1 MTQSSAKVSGPVQG
15 GNFGWPFAASM
26 LDMAD
31 VGYQEAEYFLE
42 GEAARYRLVE
52 GTEQERSGY
61 WQAEVAAGMAPFKT
75 RFLVYHPTDPAD
87 FNGTVVVTWNNVTA
101 GHDLFQV
108 DSKEL
113 LENGYAL
120 VCVTTQKAGITG
132 LPPVHQG
139 LTGWDP
145 KRYPDLEIASD
156 DYSFDIFSQAAQ
168 VVGPNR
174 QTSPIDPMSGLDVK
188 RVIAQGASQSAG
200 RLATFIN
207 AVAPI
212 HNPFDGFVL
221 QIYFGRGTPLEV
233 GETLVNINSP
243 QPGNAADRLRGTSLL
258 REDLG
263 VPVFVVN
270 SELEATACYGV
281 RQPDTDSMRFW
292 EIAGTSHTS
301 VQARAIRQRI
311 IDRDKVVSK
320 KADPRINA
328 IPIGPVYDAVYHHMQ
343 RWLVEGVAPPVTP
356 RIDFEEATSQPAR
369 DEHGIAI
376 GGIRLP
382 QADSPLG
389 QNSAIPLNE
398 DIFALLGGSCVP
410 FSKEKVLS
418 LYSDKASYLSQFEKN
433 ARAAIKS
440 EVILPRVLEGL
451 STEASETWDAL
462 VG

>member
-1 MTQSSAKVSGPVQG
+1 MTQSSTKVLGPVQG
-15 GNFGWPFAASM
+15 GKFGWPFAAGM
-26 LDMAD
+26 LDMAELS
-31 VGYQEAEYFLE
+31 YKEAEYFLE
-42 GEAARYRLVE
+42 GEAIRYRSVE

-61 WQAEVAAGMAPFKT
+61 WQAEVAGTAPFKT
-75 RFLVYHPTDPAD
+75 RFLVYHPADPAD
-87 FNGTVVVTWNNVTA
+87 FNGTVVITWNNVTA
-101 GHDLFQV
+101 GHDLFQA

-120 VCVTTQKAGITG
+120 VFVTTQRAGITG

-139 LTGWDP
+139 LAGWDP
-145 KRYPDLEIASD
+145 ERYPDLNIASD

-168 VVGPNR
+168 AVGPNR
-174 QTSPIDPMSGLDVK
+174 QTGPIDPMSGLDVK

-207 AVAPI
+207 AIAPI
-212 HNPFDGFVL
+212 HNPIDGFVL

-243 QPGNAADRLRGTSLL
+243 QPGNPADRLRGTNLL

-270 SELEATACYGV
+270 SELEATACLGV
-281 RQPDTDSMRFW
+281 RQPDTDRMRFW

-311 IDRDKVVSK
+311 IDRDKLVSK

-328 IPIGPVYDAVYHHMQ
+328 IPIGPVYDAVYYHMQ
-343 RWLVEGVAPPVTP
+343 RWLTEDIAPPVMP
-356 RIDFEEATSQPAR
+356 RIDFQEGTSQPVR
-369 DEHGIAI
+369 DEHGIAT

-382 QADSPLG
+382 QADAPLG

-418 LYSDKASYLSQFEKN
+418 LYGDKTSYLRAFEAN
-433 ARAAIKS
+433 ARAAVAS
-440 EVILPRVLEGL
+440 GVILPRVLEGL
-451 STEASETWDAL
+451 SMEASETWDRI